1 MTRKNT
7 TSTEVKQRWENKAYN
22 KYLVRLR
29 KDSDADLIKY
39 IEQRKTKLG
48 TTGAFREALEQVVKK

>member
-39 IEQRKTKLG
+39 IEQRKPKLG